1 MRLGEK
7 YAVSGMLMKEELE
20 CKTMERKQKPTELEF
35 FMPTKSH

>member
-20 CKTMERKQKPTELEF
+20 CKTMERKQKPTEQEF
-35 FMPTKSH
+35 FMRTKSH